1 VSAEDSFD
9 VTAAGLRADSAELA
23 VSVEV
28 LAAKLEDALP
38 AETRVVR
45 RARRPLS
52 RQRRVHSIE
61 VRMGNCRFT
70 LVARG
75 GGAAECWRERQSGGI
90 AIKREPL
97 NLEAWVDALTDELRA
112 SAEQSARA
120 RDALDK
126 LVG

>member
-1 VSAEDSFD
+1 MSAEDSFD

-23 VSVEV
+23 VTVEV

-61 VRMGNCRFT
+61 VRLRGCRFS

-75 GGAAECWRERQSGGI
+75 TGAAECWRERESGGI
-90 AIKREPL
+90 AIKRQPL
-97 NLEAWVDALTDELRA
+97 ELEAWVDALTDELRA
-112 SAEQSARA
+112 SAEQSTRA
-120 RDALDK
+120 REALDK

>member
-38 AETRVVR
+38 GETRVVR

-61 VRMGNCRFT
+61 VRLGNNRFS

-75 GGAAECWRERQSGGI
+75 AGAAECWRERQSGGI
-90 AIKREPL
+90 AINRQPL
-97 NLEAWVDALTDELRA
+97 ELEAWVDALTDELRA